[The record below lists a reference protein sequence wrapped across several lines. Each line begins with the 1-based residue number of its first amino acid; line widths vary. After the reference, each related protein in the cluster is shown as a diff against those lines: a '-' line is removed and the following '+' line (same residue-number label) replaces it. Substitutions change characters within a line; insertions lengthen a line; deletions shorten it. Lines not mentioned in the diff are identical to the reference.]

1 MEPNPVAG
9 VFAEGTA
16 LVDRI
21 FAIMVPCVALLH
33 RVALGIGVAQGE
45 CLVPRLIRRAEHVLL
60 MFVYFVACGPLD
72 HLKDAARVIS
82 GRDVRRAR
90 RREAAEKSGRRRRSH
105 NDEAEERDAPIH
117 GPPQMLPGAAR
128 DGLASPEQ
136 LPACGGLPV
145 DRTCLLEGGL
155 YVAQLLRPYTR
166 TP

>member
-1 MEPNPVAG
+1 MALD
-9 VFAEGTA
+9 
-16 LVDRI
+16 LVD
-21 FAIMVPCVALLH
+21 P
-33 RVALGIGVAQGE
+33 
-45 CLVPRLIRRAEHVLL
+45 
-60 MFVYFVACGPLD
+60 
-72 HLKDAARVIS
+72 LKDAARVV
-82 GRDVRRAR
+82 RDIRRAVF
-90 RREAAEKSGRRRRSH
+90 REAAEKARRRRSH